1 MDLFSSSTKLTH
13 VPNNTEKTING
24 SIFDFENNPEKSETV
39 IAFTNCSQRM
49 TVSTDSGTEMT
60 IFVPAAGGNILTTKI
75 IMTEAMAPVT
85 TNVRSI

>member
-13 VPNNTEKTING
+13 VPNSTEKTING

-39 IAFTNCSQRM
+39 IALTNCSPRL
-49 TVSTDSGTEMT
+49 TVSTDSGAEMT
-60 IFVPAAGGNILTTKI
+60 IFVPAAGGNILTIKI

-85 TNVRSI
+85 TNVRSM